1 MELTLSAEVRTEK
14 GTGAAHRLRR
24 EGQIPAVVYAKAGAR
39 SLNLSRRDVS
49 RLVSHAGT
57 GRLINLLVREG
68 AKADTT
74 PVLIKEVQRHP
85 VKGEIIHVDFLAVS
99 LDKAITTHVH
109 IHLMGEEK
117 RTNDGAFIEQ
127 YLREIEISCLPT
139 EIPECFEVD
148 ISKLVIG
155 GNVHVRD
162 LTAPA
167 GVKFISPADDL
178 IVSVSAPAA
187 EEVVAVAPAA
197 EAAEPEAVEKK
208 EEE

>member
-85 VKGEIIHVDFLAVS
+85 VKGEIIHVDFLVVA

-167 GVKFISPADDL
+167 GVKLVTPADDL
-178 IVSVSAPAA
+178 IVSVSAPAV
-187 EEVVAVAPAA
+187 EEVVVAPVV
-197 EAAEPEAVEKK
+197 EAAEPAAVEKK

>member
-14 GTGAAHRLRR
+14 GTGAAHKLRR
-24 EGQIPAVVYAKAGAR
+24 EGQIPAVVYAKASAR
-39 SLNLSRRDVS
+39 SLSLSRRDVS

-57 GRLINLLVREG
+57 GRLINLLVKEG
-68 AKADTT
+68 TKANKT

-85 VKGEIIHVDFLAVS
+85 VKGEIIHVDFLVVA

-167 GVKFISPADDL
+167 GVKFVTPADDL
-178 IVSVSAPAA
+178 IVSVSAPAV
-187 EEVVAVAPAA
+187 EEVVVAPVV
-197 EAAEPEAVEKK
+197 EAAEPAAVEKK